1 MPLRLSESEL
11 IARYFAPHIGETCQ
25 STQQGLQKGLQ
36 QGLQQGEQQGER
48 QGEQQGNNK
57 GLQKGF
63 LDDTAFLPT
72 LARDMRYAVS
82 LDTMVEGVH
91 ILADSSASD
100 WAHKLLAAN
109 LSDLAAQSASP
120 EGLLLSLSLPVS
132 RAQDFIAEFASAF
145 AQGCKAN
152 DLRWL
157 GGDLT
162 SSPSGICASVSIFGS
177 VSKDIDPMRANARA
191 GDVLLVSGE
200 LGLSALGLSALGL
213 SALQQ
218 SNVNSNDNSSD
229 NIMRAI
235 SRYRKPVARWRES
248 LRIGSQVRAMM
259 DLSDG
264 LLSDLDKLCAAS
276 GLSAEVWLDSLPI
289 VANIDE
295 GAICLGGKQDYKQDY
310 EANSDRSSLSAG
322 LRFALTGG
330 EDFELLISAP
340 AENVA
345 TIRER
350 FSPVA
355 ITEIGIMTA
364 WRGEGKRV
372 SYLNSAGKDEDL
384 IKTLKGYDHFR
395 G

>member
-1 MPLRLSESEL
+1 
-11 IARYFAPHIGETCQ
+11 
-25 STQQGLQKGLQ
+25 
-36 QGLQQGEQQGER
+36 
-48 QGEQQGNNK
+48 
-57 GLQKGF
+57 
-63 LDDTAFLPT
+63 
-72 LARDMRYAVS
+72 MRYAVS

-109 LSDLAAQSASP
+109 LSDLAAQSARP
-120 EGLLLSLSLPVS
+120 EGLLLSLSLPVT
-132 RAQDFIAEFASAF
+132 RAQDFIAEFAPAF
-145 AQGCKAN
+145 ARGCKAN

-177 VSKDIDPMRANARA
+177 VRKGIDPMRANARA
-191 GDVLLVSGE
+191 GDALLVSGE

-213 SALQQ
+213 SALQL
-218 SNVNSNDNSSD
+218 SSDNSSD
-229 NIMRAI
+229 NSSGNSSVNSSDNIVRAI

-295 GAICLGGKQDYKQDY
+295 RAICLGGKQGYEQDYEQGYEQQGYEQEGY

-340 AENVA
+340 AENVD

-355 ITEIGIMTA
+355 ITQIGIMTA
-364 WRGEGKRV
+364 RRGEGKRV
-372 SYLNSAGKDEDL
+372 SYLNSAGKEEDL